1 MWPWNRTPC
10 PACKNQRRKC
20 KKECIFAPYFLSDN
34 PKKFA
39 YVQKVFGVSN
49 VSKLLN
55 EMNIA
60 QRADAVKSLTYE
72 AEARVRDPV
81 YGCVGLI
88 SQLQDQVRNL
98 ENELVMAKKQ
108 LASFHA
114 IVPLPLATAIESS
127 SFSFTSFA
135 QHKHEVFN
143 FNDNNSFSSFQ
154 TYNHFFSKM
163 VKEEKD
169 NFD

>member
-98 ENELVMAKKQ
+98 ENELVMVKKQ

-114 IVPLPLATAIESS
+114 IVPLPLATTTES
-127 SFSFTSFA
+127 SFSSTSSA
-135 QHKHEVFN
+135 Q
-143 FNDNNSFSSFQ
+143 
-154 TYNHFFSKM
+154 HFFSKM

>member
-1 MWPWNRTPC
+1 
-10 PACKNQRRKC
+10 
-20 KKECIFAPYFLSDN
+20 
-34 PKKFA
+34 
-39 YVQKVFGVSN
+39 
-49 VSKLLN
+49 
-55 EMNIA
+55 MNIA

-114 IVPLPLATAIESS
+114 IVPLPLATTTES
-127 SFSFTSFA
+127 SFSSTSSA
-135 QHKHEVFN
+135 Q
-143 FNDNNSFSSFQ
+143 
-154 TYNHFFSKM
+154 HFFSKM